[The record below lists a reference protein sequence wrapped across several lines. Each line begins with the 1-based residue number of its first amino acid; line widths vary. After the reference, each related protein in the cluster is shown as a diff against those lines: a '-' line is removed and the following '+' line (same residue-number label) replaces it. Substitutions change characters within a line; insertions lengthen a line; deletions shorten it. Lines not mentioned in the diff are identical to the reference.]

1 MECREGRFC
10 RAVNSNSFFG
20 KEKIVSTVQIYV
32 LQTPQI
38 LLDGEQV
45 ILPYKKAEALL
56 YYMAIEKK
64 ATRDQIA
71 ALLWDSCDE
80 ATAKK
85 NLRHALY
92 TIRKIFHTDLV
103 SSPTRQTLELNPE
116 LTFLVDYD
124 AFMEKRDPS
133 LYREE
138 LLGGFYIKN
147 AYPYEEWLTMK
158 RGLAKEAFL
167 RAIYDK
173 MQSEADLSVVERE
186 TLFKRYVQ
194 EDPLDERVYLRMMEI
209 YEGAHLYYKG
219 IRLYQQLVNL
229 LNTELRVAPSREIR
243 ELYRKLLHVWSE
255 EGEKEEEHS
264 GEVCTGRERELQL
277 LQASYRQFL
286 SGSPASVLLSGKSG
300 VGKTYLAERFLEEIT
315 GENTVILR
323 AVCLENEQNI
333 VLQPWNTIMMQVN
346 SLLKKQNFAL
356 DKKYLQAAELLFPLF
371 DTQDV
376 KEPVLGDT
384 TISYSYRA
392 TRNLL
397 IKLFEEIGEQVLV
410 VLFFDNIQFMDET
423 SLEFLSLL
431 IRAKNPNIMA
441 LVTSPCI
448 FTQPLRTALKPL
460 LKESCLQEITLF
472 PFTRESVRKI
482 LAGRL
487 GEERVSEELLDI
499 VYGET
504 SGNAFYLKTLL
515 DGCGDGRLEASDITP
530 LNQVWEQKMAALQK
544 MTRQVLELISSCQ
557 AWADMDAC
565 MKILKCDEMEI
576 LDAVDELKEQGFIKE
591 QQVSEKVRFFFCH
604 DSIQKFVHTKM
615 SPSKRRVFHRK
626 LAEYIEGLPLYEAN
640 RYERLIYHY
649 TLCGDREKALEY
661 RIRALTEYS
670 YRYYELYPLFPAG
683 GKKEVQM
690 DSVLDYCRQLEEE
703 LLELSQRNPQKESYL
718 KLHVSLMQATAQYCI
733 PQGYYEEGA
742 QYIEKALK
750 SNVLAGDDP
759 AEKIRCLRFLIYQ
772 QTNLWKVEHTEEYL
786 EESLLLAK
794 KNGLQEDYAIT
805 CRLYGLYLSMKG
817 RFEEGMEYLVKS
829 LKFFKNAPLKSRI
842 YALNIAACYNYMGEI
857 RRKQRDF
864 EEANRYYRQAV
875 ATCDSNHCPC
885 NATFYSNMG
894 RSYLAMGKTRQSE
907 EALYQADSVYEESFT
922 LIGRSITKGY
932 LAVLEAE
939 KGNKAEAVRYLEE
952 AMKSAHQF
960 ASPYAKG
967 LLALTEAE
975 LLVRFPEDFRDILT
989 EPVEAYKETA
999 RRCLEEIPGAYEIQ
1013 WLEDI

>member
-1 MECREGRFC
+1 M
-10 RAVNSNSFFG
+10 
-20 KEKIVSTVQIYV
+20 STVQIYV
-32 LQTPQI
+32 LQTPHI
-38 LLDGEQV
+38 LLDGEQI

-124 AFMEKRDPS
+124 AFMEEREPK
-133 LYREE
+133 LYQEE

-173 MQSEADLSVVERE
+173 MQNAAGLSVGEGE
-186 TLFKRYVQ
+186 MLFERYVQ

-209 YEGAHLYYKG
+209 YESAHLYYKG

-229 LNTELRVAPSREIR
+229 LNTELRVAPRREIR
-243 ELYRKLLHVWSE
+243 ELYRNLLHVWSE
-255 EGEKEEEHS
+255 EGEKEEEQS

-286 SGSPASVLLSGKSG
+286 SGVPTSVLLSGKSG

-315 GENTVILR
+315 GENTIVFK
-323 AVCLENEQNI
+323 AACLENEQNI

-346 SLLKKQNFAL
+346 SLLKKHDFAL
-356 DKKYLQAAELLFPLF
+356 DHKYLQAAEHLFPLF
-371 DTQDV
+371 NTKEM
-376 KEPVLGDT
+376 KEPVMGDT

-397 IKLFEEIGEQVLV
+397 LKLFEEIGEQALV
-410 VLFFDNIQFMDET
+410 VLFFDNIQYMDET

-431 IRAKNPNIMA
+431 IRAKNPNIMVLA
-441 LVTSPCI
+441 TSPCI
-448 FTQPLRTALKPL
+448 FTQTLRTALKPL

-482 LAGRL
+482 LAERL
-487 GEERVSEELLDI
+487 GEERVSEELLDT

-504 SGNAFYLKTLL
+504 SGNALYLRTLL
-515 DGCGDGRLEASDITP
+515 DCCGDGRLEAGDITP
-530 LNQVWEQKMAALQK
+530 LNQVWEQKMAALPK
-544 MTRQVLELISSCQ
+544 KTKQVLELISSCQ

-565 MKILKCDEMEI
+565 MQILKCDEMGI
-576 LDAVDELKEQGFIKE
+576 LDAVEELKEQGFIRE
-591 QQVSEKVRFFFCH
+591 QQEGETVHFFFCH
-604 DSIQKFVHTKM
+604 DSIQKFIHTKM

-640 RYERLIYHY
+640 RYERLIFHY
-649 TLCGDREKALEY
+649 NLCGDREKALEY

-670 YRYYELYPLFPAG
+670 YRYYELYPLFPVS
-683 GKKEVQM
+683 GKKEMQM

-703 LLELSQRNPQKESYL
+703 LLELCRRNPEKESYL

-733 PQGYYEEGA
+733 PQGYYREGA
-742 QYIEKALK
+742 ACIEKALK

-759 AEKIRCLRFLIYQ
+759 REKIRCLRFLIYQ
-772 QTNLWKVEHTEEYL
+772 QINLWEMERTEEYL
-786 EESLLLAK
+786 EESLILAE
-794 KNGLQEDYAIT
+794 KNGLQEDHAIT

-817 RFEEGMEYLVKS
+817 RFGESMEFLKKS
-829 LKFFKNAPLKSRI
+829 LEFFMNAPLKSRI

-857 RRKQRDF
+857 LRKQKHF
-864 EEANRYYRQAV
+864 EEANAYYKEAV

-885 NATFYSNMG
+885 NATFYSNMA
-894 RSYLAMGKTRQSE
+894 RSYLAMGKTRQST
-907 EALYQADSVYEESFT
+907 EALYRADRVYEESFT

-939 KGNKAEAVRYLEE
+939 KGNKEGAVRYLED
-952 AMKSAHQF
+952 AQKSARQF
-960 ASPYAKG
+960 ASPYAIG

-975 LLVRFPEDFRDILT
+975 LLVRFPEEFREILT
-989 EPVEAYKETA
+989 EPVEVYKDMA
-999 RRCLEEIPGAYEIQ
+999 KRCLKEIPGAYEIE